1 MARKW
6 TFLSHHAHALIVVAR
21 DSEITIDGLAR
32 ECGVTAR
39 SMVSILGDL
48 EAEGYLTRERVGRNN
63 RYEVERSQPLRHPT
77 SAHHSVGDLLD
88 ALGDLRA

>member
-1 MARKW
+1 MTKQW

-21 DSEITIDGLAR
+21 DSSVTIDALAA

-39 SMVSILGDL
+39 SMVSILNDL
-48 EAEGYLTRERVGRNN
+48 EAGGYLLRERVGRRN
-63 RYEVERSQPLRHPT
+63 RYQVEKNRPLRHPT